1 MSHLP
6 FLDHIDPGQGGSAM
20 VIPELPAWTT
30 LQTPEVFPC
39 KQCGAVFNSHDAWFD
54 HRFEKHP
61 LRRPMLVLGD
71 VEVLTPRYTA
81 QNALPPQVIRTVN
94 AIGCRVNG
102 KEVALKNL
110 GQLLAAKP
118 RAFYS
123 IALAGEGGVETTY
136 EISVEIP
143 AHEHIAAVER
153 DFAALASQGR
163 LTVHSVNAFLQQTS
177 AAPTAKN
184 LTHGLANYLFG
195 MLAKDQRGETSLSQE
210 QGRAK
215 LNEAHQTLLD
225 IKRPL
230 PQAIAAV
237 IEFGTNAF
245 QRRQWLGPVP
255 YLNSAMDWYR
265 MASSGQI
272 PPEFNLEVQGAESRW
287 RIPLD
292 SSTHELLDWLRQPTE
307 GLLADARAIQ
317 KRANQPTWLHEDR
330 VKASVLLACTFMR
343 AGQREQAQERARAF
357 RHDPVF
363 ADLADTLLG

>member
-30 LQTPEVFPC
+30 FQKPEVFPC
-39 KQCGAVFNSHDAWFD
+39 QQCDAVFSSHDAWFD
-54 HRFEKHP
+54 HRFERHP

-81 QNALPPQVIRTVN
+81 QNALSPQVIRTVN

-102 KEVALKNL
+102 KEVPLTNL
-110 GQLLAAKP
+110 AQVLAAKP

-123 IALAGEGGVETTY
+123 IALWGEGGVETTY
-136 EISVEIP
+136 EVSVEVP
-143 AHEHIAAVER
+143 ANEHLVAVER

-163 LTVHSVNAFLQQTS
+163 LTVHSVNAFLQQAS

-195 MLAKDQRGETSLSQE
+195 VLAKDQRGETSLTQE

-237 IEFGTNAF
+237 IEFGTNTF
-245 QRRQWLGPVP
+245 QRRHWLGPIP
-255 YLNSAMDWYR
+255 HLRDAMDWYR
-265 MASSGQI
+265 MAGAGQI
-272 PPEFNLEVQGAESRW
+272 PPENKPEVHGGESRW
-287 RIPLD
+287 RIPLN
-292 SSTHELLDWLRQPTE
+292 SSTHELLGWLRQPSD
-307 GLLADARAIQ
+307 LLRADARAIQ
-317 KRANQPTWLHEDR
+317 KRAGQPTWLHEDR
-330 VKASVLLACTFMR
+330 VKASVLLACTFMH
-343 AGQREQAQERARAF
+343 AEQREQAQERARTF

-363 ADLADTLLG
+363 AALADKLLG